1 MKNYICIEG
10 KCAELTPEQLEL
22 LGIKVK
28 EKSPFERVEHHDTF
42 YCIGRCGEVNSLI
55 EFNDNTD
62 KFLYSIANYC
72 TDKALMEQRALHE
85 TLNRLLWR
93 YSMEHDGDKI
103 DWSNKNNKYK
113 YKLLFDHE
121 GNKVVVDY
129 NRIWSGIGIVH
140 FYTKEIAQNAIKEI
154 IEPFMKEHPEFKW

>member
-28 EKSPFERVEHHDTF
+28 EKSPFERVERHDTF
-42 YCIGRCGEVNSLI
+42 YCIGNCGEVNSLL

-62 KFLYSIANYC
+62 KSLYIIANYC

-85 TLNRLLWR
+85 ILNRLLWR

-103 DWSNKNNKYK
+103 DWGSQYSKYYIYRNNGGAFHVDFWSTSKSPGMIYFYNSN
-113 YKLLFDHE
+113 
-121 GNKVVVDY
+121 
-129 NRIWSGIGIVH
+129 
-140 FYTKEIAQNAIKEI
+140 IAKNAIKEI